1 MLGDVVEGQHS
12 TVRSDYEDRV
22 EQLVRASAG
31 TGCRVLGGPVW
42 LTVLPDRAA
51 LLQHGWKLHISSRA
65 STFPALLAA
74 ALPVLVEEGCA
85 FKLARSQRVLDEI
98 NDGVTS
104 PATVGKAVTVYP
116 GQDRVRALATRL
128 VRVLAGYQGPRVLS
142 DRRVSP
148 SAPVYYRYGP
158 FTGQPE
164 ANALGEVT
172 DWLHGPDG
180 QRFEAV
186 ATLRYEQPPWVTDP
200 FTGEAGASRCPDP
213 PLLGGR
219 YRVTAGIRESARGN
233 VYRARDE
240 RDGATVIV
248 KQARALVSEDT
259 DSVDTRLRLRNE
271 RRVDQVLASVPGVPH
286 VIDHFRHGDDE
297 FLVTSDCGPR
307 TLIEDVLAN
316 GPYRVNPGR
325 SGRGLA
331 RLAGQLARIVNDVH
345 QRGVIARDLTPG
357 NIVLSGDRVSLIDFG
372 LADYDGLHLAG
383 GTPGYAPA
391 RQLADDPPLDTDDL
405 YALGMTL
412 LFAATRLHPVTL
424 GDDPDLPLLRA
435 RQSIRTAYGPEP
447 AGLIGTVADLLAGG
461 DTARQ
466 ALARL
471 LPDRPRRRRGP
482 GTALPAAAAV
492 TGGLIAE
499 ITASL
504 RADLLRDTGEILA
517 STADTYAAHDAS
529 VYTGSA
535 GIGLELLHHTQSAE
549 VRGILGDLAAFTA
562 ATARRVGL
570 REGLYTGTTGVDI
583 FLQRAREA
591 GVPVPGRHGGPGLP
605 PPGFTPAG
613 DDLIA
618 GAAGVGLGHLLLFR
632 ASGDRRHL
640 EVARHCA
647 RILTDPA
654 EPRSSYGR
662 NPRPENA
669 VEPSAG
675 RAHGLA
681 GVTELLV
688 SVAEVTDEPEL
699 LDAARRRSR
708 RLADRAA
715 VLIRLAG
722 RNDASPLAASWCQ
735 GLTGIGQTLLHAGL
749 VLRSPELSRRAR
761 QSADACVA
769 LLPRFGS
776 PGQCCGT
783 AGLGGFLLD
792 LAEAEADDRYL
803 DAARQAAAH
812 LLQRSGGRPERP
824 VFTEATPESFG
835 VSWATG
841 LGGLLTFFRRLAD
854 GGRDPLAFGLPG

>member
-1 MLGDVVEGQHS
+1 MLSDVIQGQHS
-12 TVRSDYEDRV
+12 TARSEHDHRI

-31 TGCRVLGGPVW
+31 TGYRVLGGPIW
-42 LTVLPDRAA
+42 LTVLPDRTAP
-51 LLQHGWKLHISSRA
+51 LEHGWKLHISSRA
-65 STFPALLAA
+65 STFPALMAA
-74 ALPVLVEEGCA
+74 ALPVLIAEGCA

-116 GQDRVRALATRL
+116 DQDRVCELATRL
-128 VRVLAGYQGPRVLS
+128 ASVLAGYQGPRVLS

-158 FTGQPE
+158 FVGQPE
-164 ANALGEVT
+164 ANALGELT

-186 ATLRYEQPPWVTDP
+186 ATLRYERPPWVADP
-200 FTGEAGASRCPDP
+200 FTGERGAPSSPAQ

-219 YRVTAGIRESARGN
+219 YLVTAGIRESARGN
-233 VYRARDE
+233 VYRARDQ

-271 RRVDQVLASVPGVPH
+271 RRVYQVLKSLSGVPR
-286 VIDHFRHGDDE
+286 VTDHFRHGDDE
-297 FLVTSDCGPR
+297 FLVTSDCGRR

-316 GPYRVNPGR
+316 GPYLVNPGR

-331 RLAGQLARIVNDVH
+331 RLAGQLARIVHDVH

-357 NIVLSGDRVSLIDFG
+357 NIVLHGDRVSLVDFG
-372 LADYDGLHLAG
+372 LAGYDGLHLAG

-391 RQLADDPPLDTDDL
+391 RQLADEPPLDTDDL

-412 LFAATRLHPVTL
+412 LFAATKLHPVTL
-424 GDDPDLPLLRA
+424 GDDPGLPLLRA
-435 RQSIRTAYGPEP
+435 RQAIRAAHGPDP
-447 AGLIGTVADLLAGG
+447 AGLIGTVVDLLAGG
-461 DTARQ
+461 DTARR
-466 ALARL
+466 ALVRL
-471 LPDRPRRRRGP
+471 LSGRPGRRRGT
-482 GTALPAAAAV
+482 GTALPAAVTV
-492 TGGLIAE
+492 TGDLVAE
-499 ITASL
+499 ITASV
-504 RADLLRDTGEILA
+504 RAGLLRETGEILA
-517 STADTYAAHDAS
+517 STADTHAAHDAS
-529 VYTGSA
+529 VYTGTA
-535 GIGLELLHHTQSAE
+535 GIGLELLHHTGAGE
-549 VRGILGDLAAFTA
+549 VRDILGDLAAFTA
-562 ATARRVGL
+562 ATAGRVGL
-570 REGLYTGTTGVDI
+570 REGLYTGITGVDI
-583 FLQRAREA
+583 FLQRARDE
-591 GVPVPGRHGGPGLP
+591 GVPAPSGYGGPGLP
-605 PPGFTPAG
+605 PRGFQPAG
-613 DDLIA
+613 DDLIT

-632 ASGDRRHL
+632 ASGDKRHL
-640 EVARHCA
+640 EVARRCA
-647 RILTDPA
+647 STLTDPA

-699 LDAARRRSR
+699 LEAARLRSH
-708 RLADRAA
+708 
-715 VLIRLAG
+715 RLAG
-722 RNDASPLAASWCQ
+722 RAGVLVRLAGRTDASPLAASWCQ
-735 GLTGIGQTLLHAGL
+735 GLTGIGQTLLHAGA
-749 VLRSPELSRRAR
+749 VLRNPDLTRRAR

-776 PGQCCGT
+776 LGQCCGA

-792 LAEAEADDRYL
+792 VAEAEADERYL
-803 DAARQAAAH
+803 DAARQAAGH
-812 LLQRSGGRPERP
+812 LLQRSAGWPKRP

-841 LGGLLTFFRRLAD
+841 LSGLLTFFRRLAD
-854 GGRDPLAFGLPG
+854 GGPDPLAFGQPG